1 MGFCTVLQYATDGL
15 IQTQY
20 SYFVINAL
28 LIILAVLAMGI
39 GFGFKTIYCIVVS
52 SLAMGILSNCSALH
66 CVEGEFFY
74 VRENMLIALIAG
86 SLEAVG
92 IGLVIRNG
100 GSTGGTDIIAQTIAH
115 YTPISVGTVSFCFNG
130 LVVGS
135 SGYFIGFQPM
145 LFSVIGMF
153 CSSFMVNYVLTGFGT
168 RRSKTVYI
176 ISDDI
181 DSIGDR
187 VVHELKRSGTVWE
200 ATGYYTG
207 LRHKILMVL
216 VQNHQYQRLLRIIS
230 QEDPRAFVYVGE
242 AYRVLGKGF
251 APLKKIADSTVAED

>member
-1 MGFCTVLQYATDGL
+1 
-15 IQTQY
+15 
-20 SYFVINAL
+20 
-28 LIILAVLAMGI
+28 
-39 GFGFKTIYCIVVS
+39 
-52 SLAMGILSNCSALH
+52 
-66 CVEGEFFY
+66 
-74 VRENMLIALIAG
+74 
-86 SLEAVG
+86 
-92 IGLVIRNG
+92 
-100 GSTGGTDIIAQTIAH
+100 
-115 YTPISVGTVSFCFNG
+115 
-130 LVVGS
+130 
-135 SGYFIGFQPM
+135 M
-145 LFSVIGMF
+145 LFSIIGMF

-251 APLKKIADSTVAED
+251 APLKRIADSTVAED